1 MSGKLGLGPMS
12 SSIKPAKLADAV
24 ADHIQ
29 QLILEGALQPGERL
43 LSERELST
51 KLDVSRPSL
60 RAALDKLVE
69 LGLLTTDAQGVCYV
83 SESIGSTLRDPL
95 MLLMDDPDAR
105 IDCMEFRSV
114 VEAAAA
120 GYAAERASD
129 PDRQAIVDA
138 YERLAAAHGRANAEE
153 IGKADADFHFA
164 IYTASHNTM
173 LLHVMR
179 SLEIILRS
187 NVYLNRRNLFEH
199 RREPDTQLAEHK
211 AIFDAIMAR
220 NPAAASEAASQHMTS
235 TLKTQRDIHDA
246 ERRLE
251 ASIRRMSGHDFV
263 APQKKRSRAG

>member
-1 MSGKLGLGPMS
+1 MS
-12 SSIKPAKLADAV
+12 SIRPAKLADAV

-43 LSERELST
+43 LSERELSV
-51 KLDVSRPSL
+51 KLGVSRPSL
-60 RAALDKLVE
+60 RTALDSLVQ

-83 SESIGSTLRDPL
+83 SDSIGSTLRDPL
-95 MLLMDDPDAR
+95 ALLMEEPDAR

-129 PDRQAIVDA
+129 VDRQAIQDQF
-138 YERLAAAHGRANAEE
+138 ERMSAAHDRGDAEQ
-153 IGKADADFHFA
+153 IVKADADFHFA
-164 IYTASHNTM
+164 IYAASHNTM

-179 SLEIILRS
+179 SLETILRS

-211 AIFDAIMAR
+211 AIYDAIMAR
-220 NPAAASEAASQHMTS
+220 DSGGASEAARQHMTS
-235 TLKTQRDIHDA
+235 TLRTQREIHDA
-246 ERRLE
+246 ERRLA
-251 ASIRRMSGHDFV
+251 ASIRRLSGNDFI
-263 APQKKRSRAG
+263 APPKKRSRAG